1 MDNLPMIQDKL
12 NIFQKFRIRM
22 YLMRRYSS
30 SRFNNAPEYVKQDER
45 VLRKMIKGE
54 QSISFYRNQELIE
67 LFKNNSTLF
76 DEESKNQVI
85 KYALENYR
93 YDIILGLTDNEQYDI
108 IMKKENN
115 IQFEKMLQYASLEVI
130 KRFISEERFS
140 INFFNNSYQPT
151 FLQYC
156 NQDIQLEII
165 SQNKE
170 LLQFAS
176 DDTQVSYLMNHEED
190 IELVYDDVKQ
200 MFFRENISF
209 LNNHLEY
216 VRVAD
221 RETQLSFASQNK
233 NNLKYISEDLQ
244 IHILEQH
251 PEAFEYL
258 ESKLKKMLFNF
269 DSSTFKYF
277 HQKQFN
283 IINELLDKDLKYF
296 KFVGF
301 DKNRD
306 IANEYLK
313 HFQTK
318 VSNLDIKTIKEYFI
332 KSGLLSAKGNLRTR
346 SSSFFLG
353 HVGER
358 VDGQDIYSDEQ
369 LNIIQQLDIKT
380 ICELVK
386 IDVNF
391 IMPYETTQGMS
402 SYGIHIEENKFDECK
417 DRCKKVLLE
426 LYGKEKFEKLKPCI
440 EKIFDAQR
448 EFQQNSQ
455 IKDLDGNSTYQFRIP
470 LESLKLLFNQDII
483 SSNSEELINDYY
495 SKLFSDEDEKANFEQ
510 IILNTYGDKA
520 KKILESRKELD
531 VYAINSLEI
540 FDNRILD
547 NFSEEFVHDLLSYN
561 VRDFSTFLNI
571 VKNENEFSLFK
582 RYYAMLS
589 NVLGKNVETMQKAI
603 SEFYYNKELLE
614 NINNKALNEEQ
625 YTNLISILCG
635 SKNQFDIKT
644 MEELN
649 NYNEIANKALLEEIK
664 TLQKTR
670 NIYEM
675 RGLIISNIFGIDESV
690 IADLNLLFDIDKS
703 KSIMTDSEREII
715 QCIDF
720 IIHETDFEK
729 LKQLANELTGKQG
742 IRNPIVL
749 QTAITKVK
757 EHSIEILNG
766 RLLSKDKLDTICS
779 DKQKSDNIRKENIDG
794 VDIYYFEG
802 FSLKEIEAG
811 FIVHNASNANGR
823 DFMENE
829 GQEGMSTISARLY
842 MDENTIISQQPHYLF
857 SEIFGEDLI
866 AYQEHDAGIAHPPKL
881 VKSYSG
887 YTLCNKAALNK
898 PLTKSGNEVAFYRR
912 VRSHDKRSAEKKDGR
927 IKPSFICIV
936 NGKETPGS
944 VDDIPAE
951 KLEYAKKYNIPIIV
965 FKSAKYR
972 KKAFK
977 ESENK
982 DGNER

>member
-30 SRFNNAPEYVKQDER
+30 SRFNNAPEYVKHDER

-76 DEESKNQVI
+76 DEKSKNQVI
-85 KYALENYR
+85 KYALENQR

-108 IMKKENN
+108 IMKKENS
-115 IQFEKMLQYASLEVI
+115 IQFEEMLQYASLEVV

-140 INFFNNSYQPT
+140 INFFSNSYQPT

-190 IELVYDDVKQ
+190 IELVHDDVKQ
-200 MFFRENISF
+200 RFLRENISF
-209 LNNHLEY
+209 LNSHLEY

-244 IHILEQH
+244 VHVLEQH

-258 ESKLKKMLFNF
+258 ESKLKKKLFNF

-306 IANEYLK
+306 IVDEYLK
-313 HFQTK
+313 YFQTK
-318 VSNLDIKTIKEYFI
+318 VSGLDIKTIKEYFI
-332 KSGLLSAKGNLRTR
+332 KSGLLSAKGSLRSI
-346 SSSFFLG
+346 SSSFFEG
-353 HVGER
+353 YER
-358 VDGQDIYSDEQ
+358 VDGQDIYSSQ
-369 LNIIQQLDIKT
+369 QINIIKQLDTKT
-380 ICELVK
+380 ICELIK
-386 IDVNF
+386 IDANYV
-391 IMPYETTQGMS
+391 MPYITGRSDNRRQIADERF
-402 SYGIHIEENKFDECK
+402 EECEA
-417 DRCKKVLLE
+417 RCKQVLE
-426 LYGKEKFEKLKPCI
+426 KLYGKEKFEKLKPCI
-440 EKIFDAQR
+440 EKIFNAQKK
-448 EFQQNSQ
+448 FQQNSQ
-455 IKDLDGNSTYQFRIP
+455 IEDLDGQNTYQFRIP
-470 LESLKLLFNQDII
+470 LESLKLLFNQDIVG
-483 SSNSEELINDYY
+483 SNSEELINKYY
-495 SKLFSDEDEKANFEQ
+495 SELFSNEEEKANFEQ
-510 IILNTYGDKA
+510 IIVNTYGDRA

-531 VYAINSLEI
+531 VYSINSLEI

-571 VKNENEFSLFK
+571 VKNEGEFSLFK
-582 RYYAMLS
+582 QYYDMVS
-589 NVLGKNVETMQKAI
+589 NLLGKNVETIQKAI

-614 NINNKALNEEQ
+614 NINNKVLNEEQ
-625 YTNLISILCG
+625 YTNLISILSG
-635 SKNQFDIKT
+635 TKNQFDIKT
-644 MEELN
+644 IDELD
-649 NYNEIANKALLEEIK
+649 NYNEIANKALLEEIDSTNDIK
-664 TLQKTR
+664 
-670 NIYEM
+670 
-675 RGLIISNIFGIDESV
+675 GLILSNIFGIDKN
-690 IADLNLLFDIDKS
+690 IIFDLNTLYDMDQS
-703 KSIMTDSEREII
+703 RNIMTDSEREII
-715 QCIDF
+715 ECINF
-720 IIHETDFEK
+720 IINEEDLNK
-729 LKQLANELTGKQG
+729 LKQLVNELIGKQG
-742 IRNPIVL
+742 IRNPVTL

-757 EHSIEILNG
+757 EHSIEILNS
-766 RLLSKDKLDTICS
+766 RLLSKGKLDTICS
-779 DKQKSDNIRKENIDG
+779 DKQKSDNLRKENIDG

-802 FSLKEIEAG
+802 FSLKEIESG
-811 FIVHNASNANGR
+811 FIVHNANNANGR
-823 DFMENE
+823 DFMKNE

-842 MDENTIISQQPHYLF
+842 MDENTIIRQQPHYLF
-857 SEIFGEDLI
+857 SEIFSEDLI
-866 AYQEHDAGIAHPPKL
+866 AYQEQDAGIAHPPKL

-887 YTLCNKAALNK
+887 YTLYNKAALNK
-898 PLTKSGNEVAFYRR
+898 PLTKYENEVAFYRR
-912 VRSHDKRSAEKKDGR
+912 VRNHDKRSAEKKDGR

-944 VDDIPAE
+944 VKDIPKE

-965 FKSAKYR
+965 FKSARYQE
-972 KKAFK
+972 KAYK

>member
-30 SRFNNAPEYVKQDER
+30 SRFSNAPEYVKHDER

-85 KYALENYR
+85 KYALENQR

-108 IMKKENN
+108 IMKKENS
-115 IQFEKMLQYASLEVI
+115 IQFEKMLQYASLEVV

-140 INFFNNSYQPT
+140 INFFSNSYQPT

-190 IELVYDDVKQ
+190 IELVHDDVKQ
-200 MFFRENISF
+200 RFLRENISF
-209 LNNHLEY
+209 LNSHLEY

-244 IHILEQH
+244 VHVLEQH

-258 ESKLKKMLFNF
+258 ESKLKKKLFNF

-306 IANEYLK
+306 IVDEYLK
-313 HFQTK
+313 YFQTK
-318 VSNLDIKTIKEYFI
+318 VSGLDIKTIKEYFI
-332 KSGLLSAKGNLRTR
+332 KSGLLSAKGSLRSI
-346 SSSFFLG
+346 SSSFFEG
-353 HVGER
+353 YER
-358 VDGQDIYSDEQ
+358 VDGQDIYSSQ
-369 LNIIQQLDIKT
+369 QINIIKQLDTKT
-380 ICELVK
+380 ICELIK
-386 IDVNF
+386 IDANYV
-391 IMPYETTQGMS
+391 MPYITGRSDNRRQIADERF
-402 SYGIHIEENKFDECK
+402 EECEA
-417 DRCKKVLLE
+417 RCKQVLE
-426 LYGKEKFEKLKPCI
+426 KLYGKEKFEKLKPCI
-440 EKIFDAQR
+440 EKIFNAQKK
-448 EFQQNSQ
+448 FQQNSQ
-455 IKDLDGNSTYQFRIP
+455 IEDLDGQNTYQFRIP
-470 LESLKLLFNQDII
+470 LESLKLLFNQDIVG
-483 SSNSEELINDYY
+483 SNSEELINKYY
-495 SKLFSDEDEKANFEQ
+495 SELFSNEEEKANFEQ
-510 IILNTYGDKA
+510 IIVNTYGDKA

-531 VYAINSLEI
+531 VYSINSLEI

-571 VKNENEFSLFK
+571 VKNEGEFSLFK
-582 RYYAMLS
+582 QYYDMVS
-589 NVLGKNVETMQKAI
+589 NLLGKNVETIQKAI

-614 NINNKALNEEQ
+614 NINNKVLNEEQ

-635 SKNQFDIKT
+635 TKNQFDIKT
-644 MEELN
+644 IDELD
-649 NYNEIANKALLEEIK
+649 NYNEIANKALLEEIDSTDDIK
-664 TLQKTR
+664 
-670 NIYEM
+670 
-675 RGLIISNIFGIDESV
+675 GLILSNIFGIDKN
-690 IADLNLLFDIDKS
+690 IIFDLNTLYDMDQS
-703 KSIMTDSEREII
+703 RNIMTDSEREII
-715 QCIDF
+715 ECINF
-720 IIHETDFEK
+720 IINEEDLNK
-729 LKQLANELTGKQG
+729 LKQLVNELIGKQG
-742 IRNPIVL
+742 IRNPVTL

-757 EHSIEILNG
+757 EHSIEILNS
-766 RLLSKDKLDTICS
+766 RLLSKGKLDTICS
-779 DKQKSDNIRKENIDG
+779 DKQKSDNLRKENIDG

-802 FSLKEIEAG
+802 FSLKEIESG
-811 FIVHNASNANGR
+811 FIVHNANNANGR
-823 DFMENE
+823 DFMKNE

-842 MDENTIISQQPHYLF
+842 MDENTIIRQQPHYLF
-857 SEIFGEDLI
+857 SEIFSEDLI
-866 AYQEHDAGIAHPPKL
+866 AYQEQDAGIAHPPKL

-887 YTLCNKAALNK
+887 YTLYNKAALNK
-898 PLTKSGNEVAFYRR
+898 PLTKYENEVAFYRR
-912 VRSHDKRSAEKKDGR
+912 VRNHDKRSAEKKDGR

-944 VDDIPAE
+944 VKDIPKE

-965 FKSAKYR
+965 FKSARYQE
-972 KKAFK
+972 KAYK

>member
-30 SRFNNAPEYVKQDER
+30 SRFNNAPEYVKHDER

-76 DEESKNQVI
+76 DEKSKNQVI
-85 KYALENYR
+85 KYALENQR

-108 IMKKENN
+108 IMKKENS
-115 IQFEKMLQYASLEVI
+115 IQFEEMLQYASLEVV

-140 INFFNNSYQPT
+140 INFFSNSYQPT

-190 IELVYDDVKQ
+190 IELVHDDVKQ
-200 MFFRENISF
+200 RFLRENISF
-209 LNNHLEY
+209 LNSHLEY

-244 IHILEQH
+244 VHVLEQH

-306 IANEYLK
+306 IVDEYLK
-313 HFQTK
+313 YFQTK
-318 VSNLDIKTIKEYFI
+318 VSGLDIKTIKEYFI
-332 KSGLLSAKGNLRTR
+332 KSGLLSAKGSLRSI
-346 SSSFFLG
+346 SSSFFEG
-353 HVGER
+353 YER
-358 VDGQDIYSDEQ
+358 VDGQDIYSSQ
-369 LNIIQQLDIKT
+369 QINIIKQLDTKT
-380 ICELVK
+380 ICELIK
-386 IDVNF
+386 IDANYV
-391 IMPYETTQGMS
+391 MPYITGRSDNRRQIADERF
-402 SYGIHIEENKFDECK
+402 EECEA
-417 DRCKKVLLE
+417 RCKQVLE
-426 LYGKEKFEKLKPCI
+426 KLYGKEKFEKLKPCI
-440 EKIFDAQR
+440 EKIFNAQKK
-448 EFQQNSQ
+448 FQQNSQ
-455 IKDLDGNSTYQFRIP
+455 IEDLDGQNTYQFRIP
-470 LESLKLLFNQDII
+470 LESLKLLFNQDIVG
-483 SSNSEELINDYY
+483 SNSEELINKYY
-495 SKLFSDEDEKANFEQ
+495 SELFSNEEEKANFEQ
-510 IILNTYGDKA
+510 IIVNTYGDKA

-531 VYAINSLEI
+531 VYSINSLEI

-571 VKNENEFSLFK
+571 VKNEGEFSLFK
-582 RYYAMLS
+582 QYYDMVS
-589 NVLGKNVETMQKAI
+589 NLLGKNVETIQKAI

-614 NINNKALNEEQ
+614 NINNKVLNEEQ

-635 SKNQFDIKT
+635 TKNQFDIKT
-644 MEELN
+644 IDELD
-649 NYNEIANKALLEEIK
+649 NYNEIANKALLEEIDSTDDIK
-664 TLQKTR
+664 
-670 NIYEM
+670 
-675 RGLIISNIFGIDESV
+675 GLILSNIFGIDKN
-690 IADLNLLFDIDKS
+690 IIFDLNTLYDMDQS
-703 KSIMTDSEREII
+703 RNIMTDSEREII
-715 QCIDF
+715 ECINF
-720 IIHETDFEK
+720 IINEEDLNK
-729 LKQLANELTGKQG
+729 LKQLVNELIGKQG
-742 IRNPIVL
+742 IRNPVTL

-757 EHSIEILNG
+757 EHSIEILNS
-766 RLLSKDKLDTICS
+766 RLLSKGKLDTICS
-779 DKQKSDNIRKENIDG
+779 DKQKSDNLRKENIDG

-802 FSLKEIEAG
+802 FSLKEIESG
-811 FIVHNASNANGR
+811 FIVHNANNANGR

-842 MDENTIISQQPHYLF
+842 MDENTIIRQQPHYLF
-857 SEIFGEDLI
+857 SEIFSEDLI
-866 AYQEHDAGIAHPPKL
+866 AYQEQDAGIAHPPKL

-887 YTLCNKAALNK
+887 YTLYNKAALNK

-912 VRSHDKRSAEKKDGR
+912 VRNHDKRSAEKKDGR

-944 VDDIPAE
+944 VKDIPKE

-965 FKSAKYR
+965 FKSARYQE
-972 KKAFK
+972 KAYK

>member
-30 SRFNNAPEYVKQDER
+30 SRFNNAPEYIKQDER
-45 VLRKMIKGE
+45 VLRKRIKGE
-54 QSISFYRNQELIE
+54 QSIGFYRNQELIE

-115 IQFEKMLQYASLEVI
+115 IQFGKMLQYASLEVI

-140 INFFNNSYQPT
+140 INFFSNSYQPT

-200 MFFRENISF
+200 RFFRENISF
-209 LNNHLEY
+209 LDKHHEY

-244 IHILEQH
+244 VHILEQH

-332 KSGLLSAKGNLRTR
+332 KSGLLSAKGNLRTS

-358 VDGQDIYSDEQ
+358 VDGQDIYSVEQ

-380 ICELVK
+380 ICELIN
-386 IDVNF
+386 IDVNYS
-391 IMPYETTQGMS
+391 MPYVTQ
-402 SYGIHIEENKFDECK
+402 
-417 DRCKKVLLE
+417 R
-426 LYGKEKFEKLKPCI
+426 
-440 EKIFDAQR
+440 
-448 EFQQNSQ
+448 NSQ
-455 IKDLDGNSTYQFRIP
+455 YR
-470 LESLKLLFNQDII
+470 
-483 SSNSEELINDYY
+483 
-495 SKLFSDEDEKANFEQ
+495 KAN
-510 IILNTYGDKA
+510 
-520 KKILESRKELD
+520 
-531 VYAINSLEI
+531 
-540 FDNRILD
+540 
-547 NFSEEFVHDLLSYN
+547 
-561 VRDFSTFLNI
+561 
-571 VKNENEFSLFK
+571 
-582 RYYAMLS
+582 
-589 NVLGKNVETMQKAI
+589 
-603 SEFYYNKELLE
+603 
-614 NINNKALNEEQ
+614 
-625 YTNLISILCG
+625 
-635 SKNQFDIKT
+635 
-644 MEELN
+644 
-649 NYNEIANKALLEEIK
+649 
-664 TLQKTR
+664 
-670 NIYEM
+670 
-675 RGLIISNIFGIDESV
+675 
-690 IADLNLLFDIDKS
+690 
-703 KSIMTDSEREII
+703 
-715 QCIDF
+715 
-720 IIHETDFEK
+720 
-729 LKQLANELTGKQG
+729 
-742 IRNPIVL
+742 
-749 QTAITKVK
+749 
-757 EHSIEILNG
+757 
-766 RLLSKDKLDTICS
+766 
-779 DKQKSDNIRKENIDG
+779 
-794 VDIYYFEG
+794 
-802 FSLKEIEAG
+802 
-811 FIVHNASNANGR
+811 
-823 DFMENE
+823 
-829 GQEGMSTISARLY
+829 
-842 MDENTIISQQPHYLF
+842 
-857 SEIFGEDLI
+857 
-866 AYQEHDAGIAHPPKL
+866 
-881 VKSYSG
+881 
-887 YTLCNKAALNK
+887 
-898 PLTKSGNEVAFYRR
+898 
-912 VRSHDKRSAEKKDGR
+912 
-927 IKPSFICIV
+927 
-936 NGKETPGS
+936 
-944 VDDIPAE
+944 
-951 KLEYAKKYNIPIIV
+951 
-965 FKSAKYR
+965 
-972 KKAFK
+972 
-977 ESENK
+977 
-982 DGNER
+982 